1 MSWNRRRFV
10 SDTGAWGL
18 LTLGSAFGTARA
30 AGAFPARDINFIIPA
45 APGGGFD
52 AYVRAVIPTMEA
64 RFNGAA
70 RVIPHNVDGAGG
82 AKAATQV
89 YRARPDGYT
98 ISLLNVPG
106 ILILQQQGGA
116 LGFDPERLS
125 WICTMGSDPYALL
138 VPSDSPIKS
147 IADLKTLSRSRPVKF
162 PCPGPASGAYAA
174 TRIASS
180 LLGIREQI
188 ISGYKGTN
196 DYIVAALRGDGDAAI
211 ASITALTQ
219 FRASRLIRVLA
230 SFESHS
236 SIAGV
241 PDATTLNLPE
251 LTQIV
256 QLRPV
261 AGPPNLA
268 PELVDALAHSI
279 MGAMRDPKVV
289 AWAAAAGANL
299 DDKGPQQTLLALRQQ
314 KQFIGKWQALLMPV

>member
-1 MSWNRRRFV
+1 MLWNRRRFV
-10 SDTGAWGL
+10 SDTGALSL
-18 LTLGSAFGTARA
+18 LTLGAAFSSARA
-30 AGAFPARDINFIIPA
+30 TAVFPTRDINFIIPA

-52 AYVRAVIPTMEA
+52 AYVRAVIPAMEA
-64 RFNGAA
+64 RFNGSV

-82 AKAATQV
+82 AKAADQV
-89 YRARPDGYT
+89 YRARADGYT
-98 ISLLNVPG
+98 VSLLNVPG

-116 LGFDPERLS
+116 VGFDPERLS

-138 VPSDSPIKS
+138 VPNDSPIKS
-147 IADLKTLSRSRPVKF
+147 IADLRALSRSRRVKF
-162 PCPGPASGAYAA
+162 PCPGPASGAYSA

-180 LLGIREQI
+180 LLGIRDQV

-230 SFESHS
+230 SFEGRS
-236 SIAGV
+236 SIPGV
-241 PDATTLNLPE
+241 PDATTLSLPE

-268 PELVDALAHSI
+268 SEVIDALAHSI
-279 MGAMRDPKVV
+279 MVAMRDPEVV

-299 DDKGPQQTLLALRQQ
+299 EDKGPQQTLLALRRQ
-314 KQFIGKWQALLMPV
+314 KQFIGKWQALLTPV